1 VVAVRAER
9 APGRQPALRVQARL
23 PDALRAHA
31 AQEAEALSDGPLGLL
46 GDFNVAPT
54 DADVWDPAVFD
65 GGTHVSVAERAALE
79 ALRTGVGRDGLTD
92 LLPRASIDP
101 DDARHPW
108 TFWEMRM
115 LGFQKR
121 RGMRLDLAL
130 VNTALAAR
138 VTDAWVDRD
147 ARRGEAPSDHAP
159 LVLDLD

>member
-1 VVAVRAER
+1 MRCGPRRA
-9 APGRQPALRVQARL
+9 GG
-23 PDALRAHA
+23 
-31 AQEAEALSDGPLGLL
+31 EALSDGPLGLL

-79 ALRTGVGRDGLTD
+79 ALRSGVGRDGLTD
-92 LLPRASIDP
+92 LLPRASADP

-130 VNTALAAR
+130 VNPALAAR

>member
-1 VVAVRAER
+1 
-9 APGRQPALRVQARL
+9 
-23 PDALRAHA
+23 
-31 AQEAEALSDGPLGLL
+31 
-46 GDFNVAPT
+46 
-54 DADVWDPAVFD
+54 VWDPAVFD

-79 ALRTGVGRDGLTD
+79 ALRTGVSGDGLTD
-92 LLPRASIDP
+92 LLPRASADP
-101 DDARHPW
+101 EDVRHPW

-130 VNTALAAR
+130 VNPALAAR